1 MSFKHIVPV
10 KPAAVKPAPVEPKPK
25 PKPKA
30 KKKAAAPKPI
40 NADGSA
46 AN

>member
-10 KPAAVKPAPVEPKPK
+10 KPAAVKPAPVQPK

-30 KKKAAAPKPI
+30 KKKIVRRRPI
-40 NADGSA
+40 GG
-46 AN
+46 

>member
-10 KPAAVKPAPVEPKPK
+10 KPAAVKPAPVK

-30 KKKAAAPKPI
+30 KKIVRRRPI
-40 NADGSA
+40 GG
-46 AN
+46 

>member
-10 KPAAVKPAPVEPKPK
+10 KPAAVKPAPVKPK

-30 KKKAAAPKPI
+30 KKKIVRRRPI
-40 NADGSA
+40 GG
-46 AN
+46 

>member
-10 KPAAVKPAPVEPKPK
+10 KPAAVKPAPVEPQPQ

-30 KKKAAAPKPI
+30 KKKIVRRRPI
-40 NADGSA
+40 GG
-46 AN
+46 

>member
-10 KPAAVKPAPVEPKPK
+10 KPAAVKPAPVKPQPQ

-30 KKKAAAPKPI
+30 KKKIVRRRPI
-40 NADGSA
+40 GG
-46 AN
+46 

>member
-10 KPAAVKPAPVEPKPK
+10 KPAAVKPAPVKPK

-30 KKKAAAPKPI
+30 KKIVRRRPI
-40 NADGSA
+40 GG
-46 AN
+46 